1 MSQELEVLFHRIVAQ
16 VRASDDPVSCWTR
29 LLDIT
34 GQASNH
40 HFQWPDIADD
50 VTYVAE
56 QLERIFST
64 EPVPN
69 NIAGLY
75 FGLFDRLLGM
85 KEVEGYYI
93 SGWTG
98 NVPDALAHGWEAQY
112 FPKDRYIS
120 SRLLNSVKH
129 ETNRLRQS
137 TADHNQLAVF
147 DYAVRFGAAAVVSK
161 FAALSLGLRLPVYV
175 GFDSGDFACVAN

>member
-16 VRASDDPVSCWTR
+16 VRASDEPVSCWAI

-40 HFQWPDIADD
+40 HLQWLDVADD
-50 VTYVAE
+50 ITYVAE

-69 NIAGLY
+69 NIGGLY
-75 FGLFDRLLGM
+75 FGLFDRLLDM

-98 NVPDALAHGWEAQY
+98 NVPDALAQGGEAQY
-112 FPKDRYIS
+112 FPKERYIS
-120 SRLLNSVKH
+120 SRLLNSVKD
-129 ETNRLRQS
+129 ETNRLRKS
-137 TADHNQLAVF
+137 TADHNELAIF
-147 DYAVRFGAAAVVSK
+147 EYAVMFGAAAVVSR

-175 GFDSGDFACVAN
+175 GFDSGDSARVAN